1 MAECTACHTRNN
13 DDARFCRGCGKPLTA
28 TTPAAADAVAACTAC
43 GAPHPPG
50 QRFCRACGHDMSAVP
65 VASKPVEALRPE
77 PVPLEKDR
85 PALPPEPMAAA
96 PEPIRPAPVTDVPP
110 VNTRSKTM
118 DDQPGPRSARPAA
131 AARSGRWKGW
141 LLFGVIVVAVAAVAG
156 AWFLSQPAPG
166 QMPAAAAPAAETGTV
181 ELAPDMKLTDK
192 PATPAEAAAPTMP
205 AVVPEPAPVAPV
217 PQDMPPDEPVSAAPK
232 VVVPDAPA
240 SAAVPEA
247 DIPARPKPK
256 AEKKPE
262 ARPKASN
269 QHDEI
274 LRQKEALKQQLGM

>member
-1 MAECTACHTRNN
+1 MAECSACHTRNN
-13 DDARFCRGCGKPLTA
+13 DDARFCRSCGQPLTA
-28 TTPAAADAVAACTAC
+28 AKPVAAEAACAAC

-50 QRFCRACGHDMSAVP
+50 QRFCRACGHDMSAAP
-65 VASKPVEALRPE
+65 VTAKPVEAPRPAPAPLENDRPDGLPE
-77 PVPLEKDR
+77 PVTPV
-85 PALPPEPMAAA
+85 PEPV
-96 PEPIRPAPVTDVPP
+96 RPAPVRDVPP
-110 VNTRSKTM
+110 LDTRAKKT
-118 DDQPGPRSARPAA
+118 DGQPGPRPARPAA
-131 AARSGRWKGW
+131 AGRSGRWKGW
-141 LLFGVIVVAVAAVAG
+141 LLLGVVVAAVAAVAG

-166 QMPAAAAPAAETGTV
+166 QLPAAAAPAGEPGTV

-192 PATPAEAAAPTMP
+192 PATPVDAAAPAMP
-205 AVVPEPAPVAPV
+205 AVAPEPAPVAPV
-217 PQDMPPDEPVSAAPK
+217 PQDMPPDEPVSAAPS
-232 VVVPDAPA
+232 VRVPDAPA
-240 SAAVPEA
+240 SMAAPEA